1 MGTDRTVEVMVN
13 GRSLLRRL
21 TGVERFTVQVVRQL
35 KGRVRVMQ
43 PPPALAGPLGHVWE
57 QIYLPLAMR
66 PGAVL
71 WSPANTGPLAVS
83 RQVITIHDLSPLDHP
98 EWFHPAFA
106 RLYHTLLPSLVAH
119 SLAVVVPS
127 RFTRERL
134 LAYPW
139 ARQAAIFVIP
149 AGVERAFFYPRSPGE
164 VDAVRL
170 RYGLRGEYFLA
181 VGSLQPRK
189 NLSTLL
195 AAWKILAA
203 SRSRLSLA
211 VVGAADQR
219 FRSPALEPALD
230 GVRFLGYVPDRDLP
244 ALYSGAQALVC
255 PSFYEGFGLPLL
267 EAMACGTPVAASNCG
282 ALPELAEGCSLL
294 FDPGK
299 PQAIVDCLAALAG
312 DPRLRREFAFS
323 GLERSRSYDWG
334 RTAQSIMD
342 VMERTC
348 GFRYAC

>member
-1 MGTDRTVEVMVN
+1 MGTDRVMEVIVN

-21 TGVERFTVQVVRQL
+21 TGVERFTIQVLRQL
-35 KGRVRVMQ
+35 KGRVRVIQ
-43 PPPALAGPLGHVWE
+43 PPQALAGPLGHIWE
-57 QIYLPLAMR
+57 QIYLPLAVR
-66 PGAVL
+66 RSAVL

-98 EWFHPAFA
+98 QWFHPAFV
-106 RLYHTLLPSLVAH
+106 RLYHIMLPRLVAH

-149 AGVERAFFYPRSPGE
+149 AGVDRAFFYPRSPDE
-164 VDAVRL
+164 VDAVCL
-170 RYGLRGEYFLA
+170 RYGLQGEYFLT

-189 NLSTLL
+189 NLSALL
-195 AAWKILAA
+195 AAWKTVAA
-203 SRSRLSLA
+203 SRPHLSLA
-211 VVGAADQR
+211 VVGASASH
-219 FRSPALEPALD
+219 FRSQDLEPTPS

-255 PSFYEGFGLPLL
+255 PSLYEGFGLPLL

-294 FDPGK
+294 FDPRQ
-299 PQAIVDCLAALAG
+299 PQAIADCLAGMAD
-312 DPRLRREFAFS
+312 DPRLRGELACS
-323 GLERSRSYDWG
+323 GLERARGYDWG
-334 RTAQSIMD
+334 FTAWSILD
-342 VMERTC
+342 VMERSC
-348 GFRYAC
+348 GFRSAC